1 MAWIRSHDNDLIN
14 TDRVDVIITESKDTK
29 HRVVV
34 HFASK
39 QHIALNAWTSHA
51 NCVTLIDALN
61 KLLSAEAKARFH
73 GH

>member
-14 TDRVDVIITESKDTK
+14 TDHVDAIVTESKDAK
-29 HRVVV
+29 HRVVA
-34 HFASK
+34 HFADTKIS
-39 QHIALNAWTSHA
+39 LTDWTSHA
-51 NCVTLIDALN
+51 NCVKLIDALN